1 MLNRQNHRMTLQ
13 RKIILEE
20 LKKVKTH
27 PGADEI
33 YAMVRK
39 RLPRISLGTV
49 YRNLEVLSELKEI
62 QKIESVD
69 TLKRFDGT
77 PENHYHIKCIKCD
90 RIDDAPF
97 NIETGLE
104 KKIRPFTDFT
114 IIGHRLEF
122 IGVCSECSSN
132 RKKTGKG

>member
-1 MLNRQNHRMTLQ
+1 LLKRQNHRMTRQ

-27 PGADEI
+27 PRADEI
-33 YAMVRK
+33 YEMVRK

-62 QKIESVD
+62 QKIESVG

-77 PENHYHIKCIKCD
+77 PENHYHIRCIKCD
-90 RIDDAPF
+90 RLDDAPF
-97 NIETGLE
+97 NLETGLE
-104 KKIRPFTDFT
+104 KKIRPFTDFN

-122 IGVCSECSSN
+122 IGICSKCSSS
-132 RKKTGKG
+132 RKQ

>member
-1 MLNRQNHRMTLQ
+1 MLDRQKHRMTLQ

-33 YAMVRK
+33 YVTVRK

-49 YRNLEVLSELKEI
+49 YRNLEVLAELKEI
-62 QKIESVD
+62 QKIESVG

-77 PENHYHIKCIKCD
+77 PENHYHIRCIKCD

-97 NIETGLE
+97 ALETGLE

-122 IGVCSECSSN
+122 IGICSECGSD
-132 RKKTGKG
+132 RKE

>member
-1 MLNRQNHRMTLQ
+1 LLKGQNHRMTRQ

-27 PGADEI
+27 PRADEI
-33 YAMVRK
+33 YEMVRK

-62 QKIESVD
+62 QKIESVG

-77 PENHYHIKCIKCD
+77 PENHYHIRCIKCD
-90 RIDDAPF
+90 RLDDAPF
-97 NIETGLE
+97 DLETGLE
-104 KKIRPFTDFT
+104 KKIRPFTDFN

-122 IGVCSECSSN
+122 IGICNKCTSN
-132 RKKTGKG
+132 RKE

>member
-1 MLNRQNHRMTLQ
+1 MLKGQNHRMTRQ

-27 PGADEI
+27 PRADEI
-33 YAMVRK
+33 YEMVRK

-62 QKIESVD
+62 QKIESVG

-77 PENHYHIKCIKCD
+77 PENHYHIRCIKCD
-90 RIDDAPF
+90 RLDDAPF
-97 NIETGLE
+97 NLETGLE
-104 KKIRPFTDFT
+104 KKIRPFTDFN

-122 IGVCSECSSN
+122 IGICSECSSS
-132 RKKTGKG
+132 RKQ

>member
-1 MLNRQNHRMTLQ
+1 LLNRQNHRMTLQ

-27 PGADEI
+27 PRADEI

-62 QKIESVD
+62 QKIESLG

-77 PENHYHIKCIKCD
+77 PENHYHIRCIKCD

-104 KKIRPFTDFT
+104 KQIRPFTDFT

-122 IGVCSECSSN
+122 IGICSECSSS
-132 RKKTGKG
+132 RKQ

>member
-49 YRNLEVLSELKEI
+49 YRNLEVLSELKAI
-62 QKIESVD
+62 QKIESVG

-77 PENHYHIKCIKCD
+77 PENHYHIRCIKCD

-97 NIETGLE
+97 NIETGFE
-104 KKIRPFTDFT
+104 KKIRPFTDYT

-122 IGVCSECSSN
+122 IGICSECSSR
-132 RKKTGKG
+132 RK